1 MTEGPVTQ
9 GNQTGAPQLQ
19 QSSWG
24 NALQQSTANPDQTTS
39 AGQVGVSGLQ
49 TRSNGAVITVSTTA
63 VPTSSA
69 QVQTETTPL
78 TTADGFHL
86 DGWMIFVGA
95 AILAVVVVSFLVST
109 VKDRHSTL

>member
-49 TRSNGAVITVSTTA
+49 TRSNSAVITVSTTA

-78 TTADGFHL
+78 TTADGFQL